1 VLERWTCRRMIGL
14 QMRRLGEGQHDVSAH
29 TKSDHAPKEM
39 KSGSY
44 TLDRVR
50 YDEVDDA
57 IENK

>member
-1 VLERWTCRRMIGL
+1 MIGL